1 MELKVPDKFSRS
13 IVDPFGKLLVNSIIG
28 GRWIPRSQI
37 QSGELDAIETEVED
51 VLSALSTAG

>member
-1 MELKVPDKFSRS
+1 MELKVSDKFSRS
-13 IVDPFGKLLVNSIIG
+13 IVDPFGRLLVNSIIG
-28 GRWIPRSQI
+28 GRRIPRSQI